1 MGVVEIIISVL
12 LSTAINLL
20 IIKCY
25 LNVFVR
31 ELFKGLNEHFDETRK
46 ITDEFY
52 ESIVNKINKHQ

>member
-12 LSTAINLL
+12 LSAAINLL

-31 ELFKGLNEHFDETRK
+31 ELFKGLNEHLDETRK
-46 ITDEFY
+46 ITDGFY